1 MQLDLLLTIN
11 IVDFIQYQ
19 EVSSFLF
26 KYLLMKNK
34 FKELLKEFDAWVP
47 WFLHFVSQT
56 EMLGFLRKGIFVLI
70 KVHYQVYES
79 YLQLSSKPFNH

>member
-34 FKELLKEFDAWVP
+34 FKELLKEFDA
-47 WFLHFVSQT
+47 
-56 EMLGFLRKGIFVLI
+56 
-70 KVHYQVYES
+70 
-79 YLQLSSKPFNH
+79 